1 MDEVAVHYYLLLT
14 GHFKTLQTLR
24 EERPASGPTTHADW
38 RHKILRA
45 FDSGDREAFVQE
57 WSRYVPEVCKDTEY
71 SKLEFYSQLH
81 FLTQAKGSKER
92 WKSNLLAFKEFLTS
106 AGASLCQTS
115 EFLPFF
121 ALPHIPEP
129 FKHPSFQP
137 YFASDWTNDIR
148 RRLER
153 FLERLPSE
161 SKNPNS
167 LRERVAELS
176 QQLEKAH
183 EKEEMRRKLL
193 AEQDTKWVMFAVS
206 LLNLSKQLFA
216 HIQGDSNANLNAIA
230 KKMLEYDKFLSPSDD
245 SISNTSIML
254 PISQKEQL
262 PSLHYPRLKRDLHSS
277 QDELKLTALLQALR
291 HRLTRTLPSVR
302 REILQDYLDVDLLMV
317 DSGGLSKLLGRENR
331 KIAEFAAKLVNV
343 IASKRKGRGYLLQDP
358 DLIPVL
364 TEILKKEALDTCLR
378 QNALGVVQ
386 KLSLRKQPQTV
397 MISQGMIPWLVS
409 ILNRPSE
416 QSDYTMEYGSALLM
430 NLSLR
435 TEGKNACEKPELDI
449 LRLLSSLMDNSN
461 PQVRTYIN
469 GTLYSILARP
479 VLKERAKASGLE
491 AQLQRQYNRSDETIR
506 HQIRFIL
513 RQLSSEEDE
522 QESSEEEAD
531 DESQSVDDSELM
543 SDDECLEESQE
554 ESCIIV
560 GEELLRSEYA
570 LAEEVKQEQPSPS
583 VPEFRVD
590 APAGRP
596 EPPPKSAPRS
606 EAPPRPVVT
615 QEQPNPTDLRK
626 QSPKKDTEAL
636 YAFAPRNKIPR
647 TPVVLPSKK

>member
-1 MDEVAVHYYLLLT
+1 M
-14 GHFKTLQTLR
+14 
-24 EERPASGPTTHADW
+24 
-38 RHKILRA
+38 RA
-45 FDSGDREAFVQE
+45 FDSGDRESFGQE
-57 WSRYVPEVCKDTEY
+57 WSRYVPEVCKDTEFN
-71 SKLEFYSQLH
+71 KLEFYSQLH
-81 FLTQAKGSKER
+81 FLTQAKGNKDR
-92 WKSNLLAFKEFLTS
+92 WKANLISFKEFLTS

-121 ALPHIPEP
+121 ALPHIAEP
-129 FKHPSFQP
+129 YKHASFQH
-137 YFASDWTNDIR
+137 YFTPTWTAEVR
-148 RRLER
+148 KRLDK
-153 FLERLPSE
+153 FIERLPVE
-161 SKNPNS
+161 SKNPS
-167 LRERVAELS
+167 SIRERVAELS

-216 HIQGDSNANLNAIA
+216 HIQGDSAANLNAIA
-230 KKMLEYDKFLSPSDD
+230 KKMLEYDRFLTPSED

-254 PISQKEQL
+254 PVSQKEQL
-262 PSLHYPRLKRDLHSS
+262 PSLHYPRLKRDLSTSH
-277 QDELKLTALLQALR
+277 DELKLTALLQALR

-317 DSGGLSKLLGRENR
+317 EQGGLSKLLGRENR

-343 IASKRKGRGYLLQDP
+343 IASKRRGRGYLLQDP
-358 DLIPVL
+358 ELIPVL
-364 TEILKKEALDTCLR
+364 TQILIKESVDSCLR
-378 QNALGVVQ
+378 QNALGIVQ

-397 MISQGMIPWLVS
+397 MISQGMIPWLVG
-409 ILNRPSE
+409 ILSRPSE
-416 QSDYTMEYGSALLM
+416 QSDYTLEYGSALLM

-449 LRLLSSLMDNSN
+449 LRLLISLMDNSN

-469 GTLYSILARP
+469 GTFYSILARP
-479 VLKERAKASGLE
+479 VLKERAKAAGLE
-491 AQLQRQYNRSDETIR
+491 AQLQKQYNRSDETIR

-513 RQLSSEEDE
+513 RQLSSEEEE

-543 SDDECLEESQE
+543 SDDEGLEESQE

-570 LAEEVKQEQPSPS
+570 IDSSEIIEEVKQEQPSPS
-583 VPEFRVD
+583 AIPEFHAEVV
-590 APAGRP
+590 A
-596 EPPPKSAPRS
+596 K
-606 EAPPRPVVT
+606 PVVQ
-615 QEQPNPTDLRK
+615 QEQPNPADLRRRP
-626 QSPKKDTEAL
+626 SPKKDSDAL

-647 TPVVLPSKK
+647 TPIVMPTKK